1 MFPIDARPISRL
13 DAAAA
18 VAGAPAIY
26 HLQALS
32 QHFLQTRTR
41 NTLSKEKKYTLKKKE
56 IQKKGIFI
64 FHLPSPNISY
74 QHTPEKH
81 YEKGRHNCF
90 ILQLDDEA

>member
-41 NTLSKEKKYTLKKKE
+41 NTLSKEKKYTLKKERNTKKE
-56 IQKKGIFI
+56 NYI
-64 FHLPSPNISY
+64 FHLPSPNISH

-81 YEKGRHNCF
+81 YQKGRQTCF
-90 ILQLDDEA
+90 ILQ